1 MPDGNPLFLCL
12 LIENYGGE
20 KATKTAKI
28 AENVAVASAKRQ
40 F

>member
-20 KATKTAKI
+20 KATKTGENAKI
-28 AENVAVASAKRQ
+28 VAAASAKRQ